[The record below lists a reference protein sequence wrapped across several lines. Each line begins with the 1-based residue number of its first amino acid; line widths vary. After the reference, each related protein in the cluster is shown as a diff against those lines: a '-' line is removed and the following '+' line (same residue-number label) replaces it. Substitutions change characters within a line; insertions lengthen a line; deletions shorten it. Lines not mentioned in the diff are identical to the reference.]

1 MPVADRFRRLRRVGL
16 HEAAIAVRQIE
27 GEEVQLPRHPA
38 DHRPRLAEVHLG
50 MARRMHQRHEHLSRA
65 DTPLPDVVLH
75 YADRVKTLGGEGFR
89 AAHGDVRIRHETHSW
104 H

>member
-65 DTPLPDVVLH
+65 DTPLPDVV
-75 YADRVKTLGGEGFR
+75 EPP
-89 AAHGDVRIRHETHSW
+89 S
-104 H
+104 